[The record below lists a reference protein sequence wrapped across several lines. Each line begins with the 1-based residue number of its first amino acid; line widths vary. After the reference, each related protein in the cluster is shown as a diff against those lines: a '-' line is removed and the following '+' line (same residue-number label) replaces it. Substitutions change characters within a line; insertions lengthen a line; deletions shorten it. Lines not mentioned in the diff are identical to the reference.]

1 MNYRIGLAFVLGLA
15 AVGCDERVPN
25 DEVRPRPVEPI
36 AAPPTV
42 DERQPVRGVDP
53 ADAEHP
59 SETTRQKLKDAAG
72 RARDK
77 INDAGDRL
85 GDGVKDLGHRID
97 DAAAKAK
104 HDLKDDGSK

>member
-1 MNYRIGLAFVLGLA
+1 MSRRIGLALALGLA
-15 AVGCDERVPN
+15 AAGCDERVPD
-25 DEVRPRPVEPI
+25 DEVRPRPVEPR
-36 AAPPTV
+36 AAPPAA

-53 ADAEHP
+53 AEAEHP
-59 SETTRQKLKDAAG
+59 SETTRQKLKDAAA

-85 GDGVKDLGHRID
+85 GEGVKDLGHRID

-104 HDLKDDGSK
+104 HDLKDDGRK